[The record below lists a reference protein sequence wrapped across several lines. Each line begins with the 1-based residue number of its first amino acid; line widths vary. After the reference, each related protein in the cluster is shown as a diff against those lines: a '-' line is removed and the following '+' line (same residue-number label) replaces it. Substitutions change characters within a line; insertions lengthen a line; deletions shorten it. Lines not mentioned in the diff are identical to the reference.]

1 MGGRHCFDPV
11 EFSNWDVWDY
21 SVEPWAV
28 EFENEG
34 GWWSAMCYLMAEEV
48 DMLEKFFGGTW
59 GMRCEGDVTC
69 LSELDCA
76 DFNTDAA

>member
-1 MGGRHCFDPV
+1 MFGITVLNHGL
-11 EFSNWDVWDY
+11 S
-21 SVEPWAV
+21 SLK
-28 EFENEG
+28 NEG
-34 GWWSAMCYLMAEEV
+34 GWWSAMCYLMAEDI